1 MRHSVFKPNRISAQT
16 FTKLKSR
23 KRRPPLLPTIL
34 ALLFGRKIFS
44 LPDLDSISMR
54 LYFFLLTSSLLSLPA
69 EPLRD
74 SWFTE
79 LSGRYA
85 RIYPDNEALNANSPV
100 TTWSRGQGVQ
110 SQPTYAGVNEIAED
124 TDYVYIR
131 TTGLPFHIMGPWF
144 GETGNL
150 FPNYPANTAATFRF
164 LKNPNYPVNPADAN
178 NPISRTETG
187 GGPIGYFIDGVAMFD
202 SRDAFSYSTSDGQD
216 GGPQNPNIGDDI
228 WLRDAYVNE
237 GVTFDS
243 ALAHQA
249 GALHHYHAN
258 APGLRHLVGD
268 SVDYD
273 FSSNSYTENFDGN
286 HSPILAWCRD
296 GIPVYGP
303 YGYSDPTDSL
313 SPVRRMI
320 SGYQKR
326 DGSNGSTDLI
336 IATGNLPTSVNSTSD
351 LPTGR
356 TTLPS
361 WALRNSH
368 LPINDPSEYGPPVSL
383 DFPIGHYLE
392 DYAYKGD
399 LTNLSLYQGISEDGI
414 FNMANH
420 FDLNEYNVRF
430 CVTPDFPNG
439 TWAYFMNIEADGTPA
454 FPYNIGRYFFGDVS
468 NNANSDRAD
477 IPSEATTVWEG
488 GPEKALAINDLQ
500 IDEPSGDIT
509 LSWSSAEGGHY
520 TVERSSDLT
529 PESWIPLGEAEGTD
543 AITPII
549 DPELLR
555 NESRHFY
562 RVGLDSIDA
571 FDDTGFVYD
580 DTIVE
585 QPELNNVLLLILDD
599 WGLDAS
605 ELYNTDPN
613 ATLARMPNLKGL
625 LFSDPN
631 ATPSD
636 TPDRG
641 LLFTRGYAQPICS
654 PTRASFMT
662 GRHPSLHGVLN
673 PTTNNTL
680 PASELTFPEII
691 TVEAPEYGLAA
702 FGKWHLGSGNTGPTE
717 TGGWPNF
724 AGIQTGGVNNYGNW
738 TKLEIVN
745 GGPPVETNNFT
756 TYTTTDQV
764 NEAESFIN
772 AQGTNPWIISM
783 GFNAP
788 HDPFH
793 DPAPFYDPGEINFSV
808 NSANDFTNYIRMQE
822 ALDYEIGRL
831 LASIDLSRTNIIVV
845 GDNGSPSQTAQTPAG
860 TNLTGRKGD
869 LAEGGIHVPFFATG
883 PDVLLSGTN
892 DTLVQVSDLFSTILD
907 VAHVNISA
915 ATSGIN
921 LHSYSLL
928 PVFNGTDTADRT
940 IISERFDNNANRDGR
955 AIILDDW
962 PQYKLISI
970 QDVLDPN
977 DTPSYQMFEIGSN
990 GFESQSLTLPPASGT
1005 AHEEAYN
1012 ALLAFDQS
1020 LDSDSSTGGGDDG
1033 GTDSSEVTLYL
1044 EMPEITG
1051 AAGVPRNENLNVDLI
1066 TIDPDPNVSGDE
1078 FSATYVARYNQN
1090 NIFDQFWVR
1099 ATVTSAEASLID
1111 TDSSIVTVDYPDN
1124 PNSSAPRVFDAIR
1137 IIISPSS

>member
-1 MRHSVFKPNRISAQT
+1 
-16 FTKLKSR
+16 
-23 KRRPPLLPTIL
+23 
-34 ALLFGRKIFS
+34 
-44 LPDLDSISMR
+44 MR
-54 LYFFLLTSSLLSLPA
+54 LYFILSACSLLSLSA
-69 EPLRD
+69 EPLIN

-85 RIYPDNEALNANSPV
+85 RIYPDDTAMDSNSPV
-100 TTWSRGQGVQ
+100 TTWSRGQGTQ
-110 SQPTYAGVNEIAED
+110 SQPTYAGINEVAED
-124 TDYVYIR
+124 ADYVYIR

-144 GETGNL
+144 GETGSL
-150 FPNYPANTAATFRF
+150 FPNYPANTAATYRF
-164 LKNPNYPVNPADAN
+164 LKNPSYPIDPADAN
-178 NPISRTETG
+178 NPIDRVETG

-216 GGPQNPNIGDDI
+216 GGPQNSNIGDDV

-237 GVTFDS
+237 GVTFDN

-273 FSSNSYTENFDGN
+273 FSSNTYTENFN
-286 HSPILAWCRD
+286 SKHSPILAWCRD

-303 YGYSDPTDSL
+303 YGYSDPTDSS

-326 DGSNGSTDLI
+326 DGSNGSVDLA
-336 IATGNLPTSVNSTSD
+336 IATGNLPTSSNSTSN

-356 TTLPS
+356 TTLPG
-361 WALRNSH
+361 WALRNDH
-368 LPINDPSEYGPPVSL
+368 FFIDGPDKYGPPVSA

-392 DYAYKGD
+392 DYAYKAD
-399 LTNLSLYQGISEDGI
+399 LNGFNLYEGVAQDGA
-414 FNMANH
+414 FNASTH

-430 CVTPDFPNG
+430 CVTPDFPDG
-439 TWAYFMNIEADGTPA
+439 IWAYFMNIEADGTPV
-454 FPYNIGRYFFGDVS
+454 FPYNIGRYFFGDVA
-468 NNANSDRAD
+468 NNANDDRAD
-477 IPSEATTVWEG
+477 IPSGATTIWEG
-488 GPEKALAINDLQ
+488 GPEKALEVDRIQA
-500 IDEPSGDIT
+500 DESNGDVT

-520 TVERSSDLT
+520 TIQRSSELT
-529 PESWIPLGEAEGTD
+529 AESWVPLEEDAVGTD
-543 AITPII
+543 AFTQII
-549 DPELLR
+549 DPARLS

-562 RVGLDSIDA
+562 RVSLNSIDV

-580 DTIVE
+580 DTIIGQE
-585 QPELNNVLLLILDD
+585 QQNNVLLLVIDD

-654 PTRASFMT
+654 PTRATFMT

-691 TVEAPEYGLAA
+691 AVEAPEYGLAA
-702 FGKWHLGSGNTGPTE
+702 FGKWHLGSGNTGPTD
-717 TGGWPNF
+717 TGGWPHF
-724 AGIQTGGVNNYGNW
+724 AGIQTGGVDNYGNW

-745 GGPPVETNNFT
+745 GGTPVETNNFT

-764 NEAESFIN
+764 NEAEAFIA
-772 AQGTNPWIISM
+772 AQGNNPWIISM

-788 HDPFH
+788 HSPFH
-793 DPAPFYDPGEINFSV
+793 DPAPFYDSGEINFSV
-808 NSANDFTNYIRMQE
+808 NSTNDFTNYIRMQE

-831 LASIDLSRTNIIVV
+831 LGSVDLSRTNIIVI

-869 LAEGGIHVPFFATG
+869 LAEGGIHVPFFAAG
-883 PDVLLSGTN
+883 PDVFLAGTD

-907 VAHVNISA
+907 VANVNISA

-928 PVFNGTDTADRT
+928 PVFDGTDTADRA
-940 IISERFDNNANRDGR
+940 IISERFTGSANRDGR

-962 PQYKLISI
+962 PQYKLVSI

-990 GFESQSLTLPPASGT
+990 GFESQTLTVPPASGA
-1005 AHEEAYN
+1005 AHEDAYN
-1012 ALLAFDQS
+1012 ALLAFDQA
-1020 LDSDSSTGGGDDG
+1020 LDSGSSTGGGNTGG
-1033 GTDSSEVTLYL
+1033 GTGSSDVTLYL
-1044 EMPEITG
+1044 EMPQTTG
-1051 AAGVPRNENLNVDLI
+1051 PGGVPANSNLGVDLI
-1066 TIDPDPNVSGDE
+1066 IVDPDPNTSGDE
-1078 FSATYVARYNQN
+1078 FNATYVAR
-1090 NIFDQFWVR
+1090 FDQTDTYDRFWVK
-1099 ATVTSAEASLID
+1099 ATVTSVQASFID
-1111 TDSSIVTVDYPDN
+1111 SNSSVITVDYPDN
-1124 PNSSAPRVFDAIR
+1124 NNPTPPEPRIFDAIE
-1137 IIISPSS
+1137 IIIEP